1 MLRRTESTLT
11 ALDEDALW
19 ELLESHRHKIV
30 RSICPSRLT
39 PYLRQ
44 AKVLDQLDEE
54 EVLHGPRFTNTVMR
68 VGEDPPPP
76 GAHRPLGPSPP
87 RQLHT
92 GCATKPGARQ
102 GVQDFKD
109 PRCRHGDSV
118 CLPRAAVTG
127 DQPGVA

>member
-1 MLRRTESTLT
+1 MAMLRRTESTLT

-68 VGEDPPPP
+68 VGEEPRAHTAPSAPPRHGSSTRAVP
-76 GAHRPLGPSPP
+76 RSLGPSRECRTLRTP
-87 RQLHT
+87 RS
-92 GCATKPGARQ
+92 
-102 GVQDFKD
+102 
-109 PRCRHGDSV
+109 RHGDSV
-118 CLPRAAVTG
+118 VPFPELP
-127 DQPGVA
+127 